1 MESIIFNIVFLITA
15 TYIFKFFKVNLI
27 IKKYLNN
34 LKIIIDIFK
43 IDDEDKKINLLIS
56 SSINIFKEIFK
67 IIIILMLIFFLI
79 FLFNLFN
86 SEFYEN
92 LFSINFLILTF
103 VYMVFLYIF
112 RNK

>member
-15 TYIFKFFKVNLI
+15 TFIFKFFKVNLI

-34 LKIIIDIFK
+34 LKNIIDIFK

-67 IIIILMLIFFLI
+67 IILILMLIFFLI

-103 VYMVFLYIF
+103 VYMIFLYIF